1 MHVGAAVM
9 AKLEQHKAR
18 LQVVMMT
25 LLLLLLLML
34 LLLQA
39 RITKQSSCIE
49 DMRREEVSDLSQPF
63 TLALAA
69 AAHVAALRSACAC
82 ASRRCW
88 TCSSACTWSGLLL
101 RRTRPVA
108 RHRSFA
114 RHALFVE
121 RPHPLAHAPR

>member
-25 LLLLLLLML
+25 LMLLLLML
-34 LLLQA
+34 LLLLLSLLLMLLLQQA

-49 DMRREEVSDLSQPF
+49 DMRRVEVSDLSQPF

-82 ASRRCW
+82 ASNSCW
-88 TCSSACTWSGLLL
+88 TCSSACTCSG
-101 RRTRPVA
+101 RRLFCPRPVA
-108 RHRSFA
+108 RFRSCA
-114 RHALFVE
+114 RQG
-121 RPHPLAHAPR
+121 